1 MITIYTKPDCA
12 FCVRAKNILKSREI
26 MFEEQKLDEDFTLE
40 EFKSTFPGRKTF
52 PLLIKDGQVIG
63 GYDDLR
69 NAIAENENFG
79 KMILNEGI

>member
-26 MFEEQKLDEDFTLE
+26 MFEEQTLGEDFSIE
-40 EFKSTFPGRKTF
+40 DFRSSFPAHKTF
-52 PLLIKDGQVIG
+52 PLIIMNGRVVG